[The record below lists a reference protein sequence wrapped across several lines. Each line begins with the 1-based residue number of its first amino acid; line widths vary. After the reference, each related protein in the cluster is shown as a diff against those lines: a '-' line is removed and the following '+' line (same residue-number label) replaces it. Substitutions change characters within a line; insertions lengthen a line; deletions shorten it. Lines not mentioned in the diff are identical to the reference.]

1 MQTLGPRANGGNGS
15 SELELF
21 RQLLGQKEFSI
32 PLGSN
37 FFIRIETIP
46 PAVRN
51 HVDYFEPGRPG
62 GNGWNISAATN
73 NLLNFSQKN
82 GETGACLFA
91 NGITP
96 PVESVSVS
104 RVGMQAAYDDF
115 SGGLLDGVVT
125 RSRKQQEP
133 VAISFLETDQSFVD
147 FVIRPWVIFTS
158 HLGLIARADNSI
170 DNIKTTITAIFFSTH
185 GNGVTPR
192 KVFKFFNCAPVSI
205 DTATAYDYGAN
216 AVNTIKTSWAYN
228 HYSLSYSDTFSNAP
242 VITTKSLPVQK
253 IEPFNATL
261 GDVGSVYIT
270 GPKSQSSTSKD
281 GTRVVDGTYKRE
293 NYTKIAGERVVPGKP
308 LSQKQEQAKA
318 IGRAMGN

>member
-46 PAVRN
+46 RAVQQPI
-51 HVDYFEPGRPG
+51 DYFEPGRPG

-133 VAISFLETDQSFVD
+133 VAISFLETDQSFID
-147 FVIRPWVIFTS
+147 FVIRPWVVFTS
-158 HLGLIARADNSI
+158 HLGLIARHPDSM

-185 GNGVTPR
+185 GSGVTPR
-192 KVFKFFNCAPVSI
+192 KVFKFFDCAPVSI

-228 HYSLSYSDTFSNAP
+228 HYSLSYSETFRSTAYTPKVDLNPTTAGKFKQAFTVPKFNKYNYETPISYAAGSFITYDPKTGKASNA
-242 VITTKSLPVQK
+242 
-253 IEPFNATL
+253 
-261 GDVGSVYIT
+261 GYD
-270 GPKSQSSTSKD
+270 GP
-281 GTRVVDGTYKRE
+281 
-293 NYTKIAGERVVPGKP
+293 
-308 LSQKQEQAKA
+308 
-318 IGRAMGN
+318 

>member
-15 SELELF
+15 SGLELF

-46 PAVRN
+46 TAVQN
-51 HVDYFEPGRPG
+51 YSTGYFEPGRPG
-62 GNGWNISAATN
+62 GRGWNIDTATS
-73 NLLNFSQKN
+73 NLLKFSQKN
-82 GETGACLFA
+82 GDTGACLFA

-133 VAISFLETDQSFVD
+133 VAISFLETDQSFID
-147 FVIRPWVIFTS
+147 FVIRPWIIFTS
-158 HLGLIARADNSI
+158 HLGLIARAPNST
-170 DNIKTTITAIFFSTH
+170 DNIKTTITAIFFSTYE
-185 GNGVTPR
+185 NGVTPR
-192 KVFKFFNCAPVSI
+192 KVFKFFDCAPISI
-205 DTATAYDYGAN
+205 DTPTSYDYGTN

-228 HYSLSYSDTFSNAP
+228 YYSLSTSETFSNTPPKVNLPAVP
-242 VITTKSLPVQK
+242 KPLNAKLGAVNSVYWEGPRITNPRADSDIVPNEQLGRVPG
-253 IEPFNATL
+253 FNA
-261 GDVGSVYIT
+261 GGF
-270 GPKSQSSTSKD
+270 
-281 GTRVVDGTYKRE
+281 
-293 NYTKIAGERVVPGKP
+293 
-308 LSQKQEQAKA
+308 
-318 IGRAMGN
+318 GRPDPNL

>member
-46 PAVRN
+46 TAIQN
-51 HVDYFEPGRPG
+51 NSTGYFEPGRPG
-62 GNGWNISAATN
+62 GRGWNIDTATS
-73 NLLNFSQKN
+73 NLLKFSQKN
-82 GETGACLFA
+82 GNTGACLFA

-104 RVGMQAAYDDF
+104 RVGMQSAYDDF

-133 VAISFLETDQSFVD
+133 VAISFLETDQSFID
-147 FVIRPWVIFTS
+147 FVIRPWIIFTS
-158 HLGLIARADNSI
+158 HLGLIARAPNSP

-185 GNGVTPR
+185 GDGVTPR
-192 KVFKFFNCAPVSI
+192 KVFKFFDCAPVSI
-205 DTATAYDYGAN
+205 DTATAYDYGTN

-228 HYSLSYSDTFSNAP
+228 HYSLSTLDAFSKAP
-242 VITTKSLPVQK
+242 VIPAQK

-261 GDVGSVYIT
+261 GDVGSVYAI
-270 GPKSQSSTSKD
+270 GPRSQPTAAAPAAS
-281 GTRVVDGTYKRE
+281 Y
-293 NYTKIAGERVVPGKP
+293 IIPGK
-308 LSQKQEQAKA
+308 SE
-318 IGRAMGN
+318 IGRVPSFNPATPPDF